1 MKYRRRNP
9 VADAFQLN
17 RDAEVNAPEWF
28 LRAVKK
34 EVIYFDR
41 CIMDGDVRIYGCT
54 INTGCGKLRA
64 KVGDYIVR
72 ENTGE
77 IRPYKSREFS
87 SVFEGV

>member
-41 CIMDGDVRIYGCT
+41 CIMDGAVYM
-54 INTGCGKLRA
+54 
-64 KVGDYIVR
+64 VVQ
-72 ENTGE
+72 
-77 IRPYKSREFS
+77 
-87 SVFEGV
+87 